1 MKFYK
6 SIEFSSVHHLTDDTN
21 LILTDKS
28 MKKINKH
35 INRDLKLVVQWIRA
49 NKLSLNT
56 SKTELVIFKPKNEII
71 TKHFNFRISGQK
83 IKPSS
88 QVKYLGIILHD
99 DLHWNSHLTKLRK
112 QLSRSIGLLSK
123 VRYYVPKHLL
133 RTIYHSIFNSHLI
146 YACEIWGQNQTNYYF
161 KKLLRFQEKALRITD
176 FKPRTSLFDCIFLK
190 NKILKI
196 SDFVKYKYA
205 HLVRKSLR
213 KENVVIFNNMFT
225 PLNLNHDRNTRT
237 AIKHLLDIPQKQ
249 TCHYGTYSMVF
260 TASKIWNHILR
271 KSNKDLLYCDLS
283 AFKKTIFER
292 FFSKYENDN

>member
-35 INRDLKLVVQWIRA
+35 INRDLKLVVQWIRT

-56 SKTELVIFKPKNEII
+56 SKTELI
-71 TKHFNFRISGQK
+71 TNSGQK

-133 RTIYHSIFNSHLI
+133 RTIYRSIFNSHLI

-213 KENVVIFNNMFT
+213 NENVVIFNNMFT

-260 TASKIWNHILR
+260 TASKIWNDILR